1 MIPLWRYF
9 SSWTLFNL
17 QHYNMAHIESD
28 TVDPVPPGILGTQ
41 DINANGHA
49 QDEESP
55 LLQRPDIEPNLKP
68 LTGVGTIIAVLL
80 LGRKIDITQR
90 LEI

>member
-28 TVDPVPPGILGTQ
+28 TVEPVPPGILGTQ
-41 DINANGHA
+41 GINANSHA

-55 LLQRPDIEPNLKP
+55 LLPRSDTKPKLKA
-68 LTGVGTIIAVLL
+68 LAGVGTIIAVLL
-80 LGRKIDITQR
+80 LGKEIGITQR
-90 LEI
+90 PEI